1 VGESTE
7 AALRVLVEKI
17 GNPCP
22 QLTKSLP
29 NLDAQRRTSA
39 VSNKY
44 ETDLTRLLTFEFSRD
59 RKMMSVLVRR
69 NEGQGSLLVKGAPE
83 AVLDRCGSIQVD
95 DMVVPLVPSIRQA
108 ILSRMASYNQN
119 GLRTLALAY
128 ADKSDLDVAHYASE
142 STAEYGRFEQNLTF
156 VSLVG
161 MFDPP
166 RPEVRD
172 AVTQCKAAGIR
183 IICITGDNQGT
194 AEAICRQIGILEPDE
209 DTRGKSYTGRQFDDL
224 SRSEKVE
231 VVKRAKVFSRTE
243 PSHKLQLV
251 ELLQQSGLVVA
262 MVSRRFCRRITAHTD
277 LLDRRWRQRRPSLE
291 KGGYWCC
298 DGQWDRRRNSCFGF
312 SVNRLEFCECIP
324 LRLDNGHGG

>member
-1 VGESTE
+1 VGEPTE
-7 AALRVLVEKI
+7 AALKVLVEKI

-29 NLDAQRRTSA
+29 TLDAQSRTSA

-44 ETDLTRLLTFEFSRD
+44 EADLARLLTFEFSRD

-69 NEGQGSLLVKGAPE
+69 KEDRGSLLVKGAPE
-83 AVLDRCGSIQVD
+83 SVLDRCSSIQVD
-95 DMVVPLVPSIRQA
+95 DIVVPLVPSIRQA
-108 ILSRMASYNQN
+108 VLSKMASYNQN

-128 ADKSDLDVAHYASE
+128 ADKGDLDITHYTSN
-142 STAEYGRFEQNLTF
+142 STAEYGMFEQDLTF

-172 AVTQCKAAGIR
+172 AVAQCKAAGIR

-209 DTRGKSYTGRQFDDL
+209 DTKGKSYTGRQFDGL
-224 SRSEKVE
+224 SPSEKMD
-231 VVKRAKVFSRTE
+231 VVRRAKVFSRTE

-262 MVSRRFCRRITAHTD
+262 MVSLVFCRLSTFNINP
-277 LLDRRWRQRRPSLE
+277 LDR
-291 KGGYWCC
+291 
-298 DGQWDRRRNSCFGF
+298 
-312 SVNRLEFCECIP
+312 
-324 LRLDNGHGG
+324 